1 VRCEVHLLLV
11 EAATNF
17 VLDRLCIPT
26 YSSGPGITSAIF
38 WDSSR
43 RVNAGGGREKRKGR
57 RGAERGA
64 KVKGGAAEE
73 QGEAPRSKKGPQ
85 GI

>member
-1 VRCEVHLLLV
+1 M
-11 EAATNF
+11 
-17 VLDRLCIPT
+17 
-26 YSSGPGITSAIF
+26 
-38 WDSSR
+38 
-43 RVNAGGGREKRKGR
+43 REGANGAEKKRKGR